1 MWVNAHFYLV
11 YSHLLNKFLKEKF
24 IFLHWFVQVNRQKT
38 AVKKKITYFLKSYV
52 ASLST
57 FFEKV
62 FAISKFF
69 TALCLDVRC
78 WDFLYFI
85 CLSSVHSI
93 GIFLFARRKCV
104 ELVNVFNKRE
114 ETFAV
119 SLLNRKSCVCRK
131 YLTLFRPRKLISES
145 FAFLYSM

>member
-1 MWVNAHFYLV
+1 MWVNPHFYLV
-11 YSHLLNKFLKEKF
+11 YSHLLNKFLTEKF
-24 IFLHWFVQVNRQKT
+24 IFLHWFVQVNWQET
-38 AVKKKITYFLKSYV
+38 ALKKKITYFLKTYV

-62 FAISKFF
+62 FAVSKFF
-69 TALCLDVRC
+69 TAQCLDVRC

-85 CLSSVHSI
+85 CLKFSPQYWYLPLCKEKMCWF
-93 GIFLFARRKCV
+93 G
-104 ELVNVFNKRE
+104 VFNKKRE

-119 SLLNRKSCVCRK
+119 SLQNRKSCVCIK
-131 YLTLFRPRKLISES
+131 YLTLFRPRKLISVS